1 MTAIIRGLPKA
12 PPPALVS
19 ALLKINTLEEQY
31 FSSIMLKER
40 GVCPSKSG

>member
-1 MTAIIRGLPKA
+1 MTANIRGLPNA
-12 PPPALVS
+12 PLPAFVS
-19 ALLKINTLEEQY
+19 ALLKINILEEQY